1 MYAEWRGQVLPR
13 TLALLPVFN
22 ILARER
28 EREDELERED
38 EREIAARSLYLEAP
52 RS

>member
-1 MYAEWRGQVLPR
+1 MYAEWRG
-13 TLALLPVFN
+13 LALPPAPVFN
-22 ILARER
+22 LLARER
-28 EREDELERED
+28 EQEDKLEHED